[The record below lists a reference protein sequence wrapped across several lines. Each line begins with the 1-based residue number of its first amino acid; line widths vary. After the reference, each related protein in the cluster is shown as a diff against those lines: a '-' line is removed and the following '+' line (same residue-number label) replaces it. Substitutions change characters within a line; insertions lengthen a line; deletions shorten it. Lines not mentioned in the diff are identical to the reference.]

1 MYDHFARNVGHYLV
15 GMVVFINA
23 FLIGQIYGGWLARR
37 NLLADLQPRFDK
49 AVMRLKALT
58 AWAQTN
64 VSAADVD
71 FQRAD
76 GRTVCERCGFPY
88 HDHPKHPRDEFLT
101 ALCDGRSVKL

>member
-49 AVMRLKALT
+49 AVMRLNALT
-58 AWAQTN
+58 AWAAG
-64 VSAADVD
+64 SGA
-71 FQRAD
+71 
-76 GRTVCERCGFPY
+76 GRGSPGGGLGAEPPTFGP
-88 HDHPKHPRDEFLT
+88 
-101 ALCDGRSVKL
+101 AKLARGVGVA